1 MARAKMP
8 YNQLS
13 KTGKFYR
20 DNEGTKH
27 QAKHHATSKKAAK
40 KPARKKKNAETRKYR
55 RNNGLE
61 GKGGPD
67 VHHGPNGL
75 MTISAR
81 KNRSIK

>member
-1 MARAKMP
+1 MAREKLP
-8 YNQLS
+8 YKTLS
-13 KTGKFYR
+13 RTAKFYR
-20 DNEGTKH
+20 DNPEADEKH
-27 QAKHHATSKKAAK
+27 KASSAKAAK
-40 KPARKKKNAETRKYR
+40 KPARKRKNAETRKYR

-67 VHHGPNGL
+67 VHHGKNGL

>member
-1 MARAKMP
+1 MAREKLP
-8 YNQLS
+8 YNKLGR
-13 KTGKFYR
+13 TAKFYR
-20 DNEGTKH
+20 NNPEADVKH
-27 QAKHHATSKKAAK
+27 KASSKKAAK
-40 KPARKKKNAETRKYR
+40 KPARMKKNAETRKYR

-81 KNRSIK
+81 KNRQIK

>member
-1 MARAKMP
+1 MAREKLP
-8 YNQLS
+8 YNELGR
-13 KTGKFYR
+13 TAKFYR
-20 DNEGTKH
+20 NNPIANEKH
-27 QAKHHATSKKAAK
+27 KATSALAAK

-67 VHHGPNGL
+67 VHHGKNGL
-75 MTISAR
+75 MTISAQ

>member
-1 MARAKMP
+1 MAREKLP
-8 YNQLS
+8 YNKLGR
-13 KTGKFYR
+13 TAKFYR
-20 DNEGTKH
+20 NNPEADEKH
-27 QAKHHATSKKAAK
+27 KASSMKAAK

>member
-1 MARAKMP
+1 MAREKLP
-8 YNQLS
+8 YKELS
-13 KTGKFYR
+13 KAGKFYR
-20 DNEGTKH
+20 REEGTEH

-40 KPARKKKNAETRKYR
+40 KPARQKKNAETRKYR

-67 VHHGPNGL
+67 VHHSKNGL